1 MWSRALQHLPRVI
14 SHRNIFGCS
23 KREKFEFEFLHF
35 IRFANARKII
45 NRQRERESVHFIVL
59 WYSRKHLLFTET
71 VNMFRMRSHFFR
83 RMCFCCCCCC
93 FFGKSTHIIF
103 QAPFASAKT
112 NGIIFFLRQIS
123 LFRLCS
129 YVYLCAVFFLFLHFS
144 SYNYDYIFHF
154 NFSYL
159 VKTVC
164 RNGPR

>member
-1 MWSRALQHLPRVI
+1 MRCIVI
-14 SHRNIFGCS
+14 KSITTLASSHFPS
-23 KREKFEFEFLHF
+23 KHF
-35 IRFANARKII
+35 RLLKKRKIWI
-45 NRQRERESVHFIVL
+45 WIFAFHSIRKCEKDHKQTERESVHFIVL

-144 SYNYDYIFHF
+144 S
-154 NFSYL
+154 
-159 VKTVC
+159 
-164 RNGPR
+164 